1 MRLLWT
7 VVPGIAIIAFAF
19 TEIFQDLFHPTHT
32 GSLSDW
38 IGRTMFRILRGWP
51 RALSSAGP
59 LTVVLVILCW
69 AMLQALGF
77 ALIYSAGYPDSFR
90 LMDRENA
97 GVSNSFW
104 TMFYFSM
111 QVMTTLGLGDV
122 MPKADWLRI
131 VVSLQALIGLAI
143 LTASVSSI
151 VLIYPPLGRLRL
163 LARRT
168 TILNRAAKETGIEVI
183 SGDVEN
189 LLNDLANA
197 VIQAR
202 VDFIHF
208 PVIYYFHS
216 DHRRS
221 SLASALPR
229 LIRYAES
236 GSDPNM
242 PERVRLAAAMLRAA
256 LEDLAALL
264 SERFLHT
271 KSNDPA
277 VVFRAYGEDHVI
289 REMQPD

>member
-1 MRLLWT
+1 MRVLWT
-7 VVPGIAIIAFAF
+7 VVPGIAIIGFAF

-38 IGRTMFRILRGWP
+38 IGRTLFRLLRRWP
-51 RALSSAGP
+51 RSLSSAGP
-59 LTVVLVILCW
+59 LTLVLVILCW
-69 AMLQALGF
+69 ALLQAVGF
-77 ALIYSAGYPDSFR
+77 ALIYWAGYPDSFQ
-90 LMDRENA
+90 LQDRDNGGA
-97 GVSNSFW
+97 GHSVW

-131 VVSLQALIGLAI
+131 VVSMQALIGLAI

-151 VLIYPPLGRLRL
+151 VLIYPALGRMRL

-168 TILNRAAKETGIEVI
+168 TILNRAAKKTGIEVI
-183 SGDVEN
+183 SAEAED
-189 LLNDLANA
+189 LLTDLANA
-197 VIQAR
+197 VIETR

-221 SLASALPR
+221 SLSSALPR
-229 LIRYAES
+229 LIRYAELGLNPS
-236 GSDPNM
+236 A
-242 PERVRLAAAMLRAA
+242 PERVRLAAATLQGA
-256 LEDLAALL
+256 LDDLAALL
-264 SERFLHT
+264 DERFLHT
-271 KSNDPA
+271 KSTDPL
-277 VVFRAYGEDHVI
+277 VVFRAYAEDHLI

>member
-1 MRLLWT
+1 MRVLWT
-7 VVPGIAIIAFAF
+7 VVPGVLIIAFAF

-38 IGRTMFRILRGWP
+38 IGRTLFRLFRRWP

-69 AMLQALGF
+69 ALLQALGF
-77 ALIYSAGYPDSFR
+77 ALIYAAGYPGSFR
-90 LMDRENA
+90 LMNRENA
-97 GVSNSFW
+97 SGGGGFW
-104 TMFYFSM
+104 TMFYFSL

-122 MPKADWLRI
+122 MPRAEWLRI

-151 VLIYPPLGRLRL
+151 VLIYPALGRMRL

-168 TILNRAAKETGIEVI
+168 TLLNRAAKETGIKVI
-183 SGDVEN
+183 SGDIEN
-189 LLNDLANA
+189 LLSDLASS
-197 VIQAR
+197 VIQTR

-221 SLASALPR
+221 SLASSLPK
-229 LIRYAES
+229 LMRYAET
-236 GSDPNM
+236 GSDPNA
-242 PERVRLAAAMLRAA
+242 PERVRLAAATLRAA
-256 LEDLAALL
+256 LEDLAGLL
-264 SERFLHT
+264 DERYLHT
-271 KSNDPA
+271 KASDA
-277 VVFRAYGEDHVI
+277 LAVFRAYGEDHVI

>member
-1 MRLLWT
+1 MRSALIL
-7 VVPGIAIIAFAF
+7 VAGVLIISFAF
-19 TEIFQDLFHPTHT
+19 TEIFLDLFHPTRT

-38 IGRTMFRILRGWP
+38 IGRTLFRLFRSWP

-59 LTVVLVILCW
+59 LTVVLVVLCW
-69 AMLQALGF
+69 SFLQAIGF
-77 ALIYSAGYPDSFR
+77 AFIYSAGYPEGFR
-90 LMDRENA
+90 LLNRANE
-97 GVSNSFW
+97 GVHATFP
-104 TMFYFSM
+104 TMFYFSL

-151 VLIYPPLGRLRL
+151 VLVYPALGRMRL
-163 LARRT
+163 LARRV
-168 TILNRAAKETGIEVI
+168 TILNRAAKEAGLGEAMY
-183 SGDVEN
+183 SSDA
-189 LLNDLANA
+189 LLRDFATA
-197 VIQAR
+197 VIQTR

-229 LIRYAES
+229 LVLYADRGADLGTPES
-236 GSDPNM
+236 I
-242 PERVRLAAAMLRAA
+242 RLAAAMLRHA
-256 LEDLAALL
+256 LNDLAAILD
-264 SERFLHT
+264 ERFLHT
-271 KSNDPA
+271 GSSDPA
-277 VVFRAYGEDHVI
+277 VVFRAYGQAHLI